1 MQEKA
6 RSDLLPRDAVE
17 DVWERAASGLAL
29 ERAQRHRKP
38 PGWQAGYVD
47 PLKPLSAQQ
56 NPTDNTPQ
64 SATGG
69 ADAGN
74 EADGTKNRKRNPQ
87 FEEALL
93 QSSKKLRCSSM
104 GGNGALQLPQNG
116 LQASRL
122 GPAGLKGRRMSLD
135 GTPLAACCS
144 DPVCPGSA
152 MHGAPRMPPNGFW
165 VPPKQPV
172 YTAPVG
178 PELLSWV
185 LMVPPAA
192 ATLAKPAW
200 AAAAGPAAAGAAAA
214 AGSAQPPPEAAAGQ
228 QQAVLQQ
235 QPATADVAQRQPDDA
250 GAVPVSPL
258 DTEGAQE
265 QQPQQQQQDA
275 LAAPAAAPT
284 AADGRSSMDVD
295 KAEQGQPT
303 VQEQQQHDTDMPDV
317 PEEASDPDSTVPAA
331 AASTAAPA
339 AAPAALPPA
348 AGGPQTLSSAAA
360 TTAAEAAP
368 APAALPAPAAAG
380 RASCVECVP
389 ASGSAVEVRIVLD
402 GCVFVGQL
410 TEVSRLEMAR
420 SRVGAAVEPIKQV
433 STGYAGT
440 STGAEHI

>member
-56 NPTDNTPQ
+56 NPADNTPQ
-64 SATGG
+64 GAAGG

-122 GPAGLKGRRMSLD
+122 GPAGLKGRRMSLE
-135 GTPLAACCS
+135 GTPLSACCS

-152 MHGAPRMPPNGFW
+152 MHGAPSMPPNGFW
-165 VPPKQPV
+165 APPKQPV

-200 AAAAGPAAAGAAAA
+200 AAAAGPAAAGAATA
-214 AGSAQPPPEAAAGQ
+214 AGVAQPLPQTAAGQ
-228 QQAVLQQ
+228 Q
-235 QPATADVAQRQPDDA
+235 PAAADVAQQQPGDA
-250 GAVPVSPL
+250 GAVPACGL
-258 DTEGAQE
+258 DTEGAQK
-265 QQPQQQQQDA
+265 QQPQQQET

-284 AADGRSSMDVD
+284 AADDRSSMDVD

-303 VQEQQQHDTDMPDV
+303 AQEQQQHDTDMPDV
-317 PEEASDPDSTVPAA
+317 PEEASGPGSTVPAA
-331 AASTAAPA
+331 AASTAALA
-339 AAPAALPPA
+339 AVPAALTPA
-348 AGGPQTLSSAAA
+348 AGGPHAVSSA
-360 TTAAEAAP
+360 TAAEAAP
-368 APAALPAPAAAG
+368 APAALPAPVPAAGG

-433 STGYAGT
+433 RPATL
-440 STGAEHI
+440 